1 MSARRFA
8 RDVPRSVQ
16 HAVRAALDLVDEKG
30 EVQGGMPALQQ
41 ALGHD
46 SPSATRTVVAQAEAW
61 GFLRRT
67 GPVGHGAR
75 RVFLVEARL
84 KSGACATPGCDR
96 EVRGDKRPDRPR
108 SRWCRTCRQIWREDR
123 AWQPRAV
130 EMCVAGSSP
139 AIIARALNRPL
150 WPEDGDNGVVAYL
163 LGEVPALVSADWRA
177 ALKEQAPH
185 LFHVEQAGGGG
196 ALSRRQRERRQAR
209 RRTEATVS

>member
-67 GPVGHGAR
+67 GPVGHGGR

-96 EVRGDKRPDRPR
+96 EATG
-108 SRWCRTCRQIWREDR
+108 RWCRTCRQIWREDR

-130 EMCVAGSSP
+130 EMAVAGSSP
-139 AIIARALNRPL
+139 AVIARALNRPL

-163 LGEVPALVSADWRA
+163 LGEVPALVQDDWRD
-177 ALKEQAPH
+177 ALREQAPH
-185 LFHVEQAGGGG
+185 LFHVEKAGHGG

-209 RRTEATVS
+209 RRTEATVP